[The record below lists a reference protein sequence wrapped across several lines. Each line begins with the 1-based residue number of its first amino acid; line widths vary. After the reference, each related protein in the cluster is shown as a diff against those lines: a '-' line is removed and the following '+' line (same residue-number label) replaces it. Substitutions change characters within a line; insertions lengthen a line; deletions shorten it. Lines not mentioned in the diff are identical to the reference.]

1 MSNNVKFLLGSEEGE
16 KEEFIEKEKSRLR
29 GQYPDLEVK
38 TVFAFDP
45 DVSQLQDALFSP
57 SLFTS
62 FTLVILKHY
71 EEVKK
76 DSQIN
81 RIILRFISEDNPSAF
96 LLVLSTGTSYNLPQS
111 ISKALSKDDMIVFW
125 EMFENKKQD
134 WIRNFFRKE
143 GYGINNEAVRYIL
156 DMIENNTQE
165 MKNTCSQLALFFSLN
180 HKSGQITLDDISAYV
195 SHTKEEDGFSLF
207 ACLAKADLAKSLS
220 CLKKILVSDTR
231 AAMMIIPVLLRQFR
245 LLESFIK
252 LRESE
257 GEDAAFANASAMSTS
272 AVEIKG
278 IKTSRDKQTFRT
290 AAANYTY
297 GDVRNII
304 LYLDEMDTRVKTA
317 GSDDVGLTLELML
330 FTIIVNKG
338 KVTAIRLQSELFDNS
353 LSHRQWN

>member
-16 KEEFIEKEKSRLR
+16 KEEFIEKEKTRLR

-38 TVFAFDP
+38 TVFAFDS

-81 RIILRFISEDNPSAF
+81 RIILRFISEDNPSAY

-111 ISKALSKDDMIVFW
+111 ISKALG
-125 EMFENKKQD
+125 NKKQD

-165 MKNTCSQLALFFSLN
+165 MKNTCAQLALFFSLN
-180 HKSGQITLDDISAYV
+180 HKSGQITLDDIASYV

-207 ACLAKADLAKSLS
+207 ACMAKAELSKSLS
-220 CLKKILVSDTR
+220 CLRKILVSDTR
-231 AAMMIIPVLLRQFR
+231 SAMMIIPVLLRQFR

-252 LRESE
+252 LRENE
-257 GEDAAFANASAMSTS
+257 GEDAAFANASAMSTG
-272 AVEIKG
+272 AAEIKG

-297 GDVRNII
+297 TDVRNII
-304 LYLDEMDTRVKTA
+304 LYLDEMDTVVKTA
-317 GSDDVGLTLELML
+317 GSDDVRLTLELML

-338 KVTAIRLQSELFDNS
+338 KVTDIRLQSELFDNS

>member
-1 MSNNVKFLLGSEEGE
+1 MSNNVKFLFGSEEGE
-16 KEEFIEKEKSRLR
+16 KEEYIEKEKTRLEK
-29 GQYPDLEVK
+29 QYPDLEVK
-38 TVFAFDP
+38 TVFAFDYDTP
-45 DVSQLQDALFSP
+45 QLQNALFSP
-57 SLFTS
+57 SLFSS

-81 RIILRFISEDNPSAF
+81 RIILRFISEDNPPAF
-96 LLVLSTGTSYNLPQS
+96 LIVLSSGTSYSLPQAL
-111 ISKALSKDDMIVFW
+111 SKALSKNDMIMFW

-143 GYGINNEAVRYIL
+143 GYSIDNEAVRYIL

-180 HKSGQITLDDISAYV
+180 SKRGQITLDDISSYV

-207 ACLAKADLAKSLS
+207 SCIAKADLSKSLS
-220 CLKKILVSDTR
+220 CLRKILVSDTR
-231 AAMMIIPVLLRQFR
+231 AAMTLVPVMLRQFR

-252 LRESE
+252 LRENE
-257 GEDAAFANASAMSTS
+257 GEDAAFANASAMSTGS
-272 AVEIKG
+272 AEIRG
-278 IKTSRDKQTFRT
+278 IKSSKDKQTFRN

-297 GDVRNII
+297 CDVKNII
-304 LYLDEMDTRVKTA
+304 LYLDEMDTMVKTA
-317 GSDDVGLTLELML
+317 ASDDVGLTLELML

-338 KVTAIRLQSELFDNS
+338 KVTDIRLQSELFDNP
-353 LSHRQWN
+353 LSYRKRY